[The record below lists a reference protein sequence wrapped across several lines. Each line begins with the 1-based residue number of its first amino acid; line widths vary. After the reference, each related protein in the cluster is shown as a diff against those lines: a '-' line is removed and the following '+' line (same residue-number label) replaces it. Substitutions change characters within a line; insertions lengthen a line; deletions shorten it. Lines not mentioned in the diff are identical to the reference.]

1 MRNIITAA
9 LLSLTAATGVA
20 GAANADIWHGERI
33 AGRDILFYTPN
44 ELERSGAG
52 PMVLVFD
59 EDAASGSEIARTFH
73 LWHDSKKHGYRAV
86 FAGGIAEGNAGAGSP
101 PIASLLP
108 MAVQMAIETGSADPE
123 NLYIMGFGEAA
134 KAALD
139 FACQAPGLLRGVIAI
154 DHPGTDEVPEAPCK
168 GGEGLFVLSVH
179 DGEKSNASAAT
190 VNSAAPGR
198 DTSGVDRALAH
209 MAEGGAIVQSFAVA
223 GDDKDFLSIGAKF
236 HEQSGA
242 SLEALSAAFIGKTI
256 SK

>member
-9 LLSLTAATGVA
+9 LLSLTAASGTA
-20 GAANADIWHGERI
+20 WAANADIWHDERI
-33 AGRDILFYTPN
+33 AGRDILFYTPK

-52 PMVLVFD
+52 PMVIVFD

-73 LWHDSKKHGYRAV
+73 IWHESKKYGYRAV
-86 FAGGIAEGNAGAGSP
+86 FAGGIAQSSGAASP

-108 MAVQMAIETGSADPE
+108 MAAQMAIETGSADPA
-123 NLYIMGFGEAA
+123 NLYILGFGEAA

-139 FACQAPGLLRGVIAI
+139 FACEVPGLLRGVIAI
-154 DHPGTDEVPEAPCK
+154 DHPGIDEAPRK
-168 GGEGLFVLSVH
+168 AYEGAQGLFVLSVH
-179 DGEKSNASAAT
+179 DGEKSSASAST

-198 DTSGVDRALAH
+198 DTSGVDRALTH
-209 MAEGGAIVQSFAVA
+209 MAENGAIVQSFAVA

-242 SLEALSAAFIGKTI
+242 SLEELSAAFIGKTI